1 MDKIWID
8 IGYSYVLFSNE
19 ECWMLP
25 SFVKNGYGGGLGKV
39 NKTIVG
45 VFGGDLSGAWLG
57 SELTLLLRYT
67 KTTD

>member
-1 MDKIWID
+1 
-8 IGYSYVLFSNE
+8 
-19 ECWMLP
+19 MLDVTK
-25 SFVKNGYGGGLGKV
+25 FCKNGYGGGLGKV